1 MAEVHVRELR
11 GPEEM
16 EAVVELQREVWGR
29 AESDLVPRGLLIAV
43 QDEGG
48 LVAGAFWGGKMVG
61 FVFGFPTQDPTLQH
75 SHMLGVLEAYRG
87 TGAALLLKRFQRDW
101 CLARGIRK
109 VVWTFDPLRGVNANF
124 NLRKLGATA
133 RTYLPD
139 HYGPMTGINAGAPS
153 DRLLAEWELLSE
165 RVYTRIYYPPPE
177 PQAEGLPLANRVVE
191 ERPLEGF
198 LDLESPRLLF
208 QIPEDWG
215 RILREDPDLALAWR
229 EHSRLV
235 LGHYFARGY
244 QAVDFLRHP
253 NRYVLAKD

>member
-1 MAEVHVRELR
+1 MAEVHVRELK
-11 GPEEM
+11 GWEEM
-16 EAVVELQREVWGR
+16 EEVVALQREVWGR

-48 LVAGAFWGGKMVG
+48 LVAGAFAEGRMVG
-61 FVFGFPTQDPTLQH
+61 FVFGFPTKDPALHH

-101 CLARGIRK
+101 CLARGMRR
-109 VVWTFDPLRGVNANF
+109 VVWTFDPMRGVNANF

-133 RTYLPD
+133 KTYLPD
-139 HYGPMTGINAGAPS
+139 HYGPMSGINAGAPS
-153 DRLLAEWELLSE
+153 DRLLAEWDLLSE
-165 RVYTRIYYPPPE
+165 RVYARLYAPPPE
-177 PQAEGLPLANRVVE
+177 PEVAGLPQVNQVE
-191 ERPLEGF
+191 REVPLEAR
-198 LDLESPRLLF
+198 LDLEAERLLF

-215 RILREDPDLALAWR
+215 RILREDPALALKWR

-235 LGHYFARGY
+235 LPHYFARGY
-244 QAVDFLRHP
+244 RLVDFLRHP

>member
-1 MAEVHVRELR
+1 MAEVHVRELK

-48 LVAGAFWGGKMVG
+48 LVAGAFVEGRMVG

-87 TGAALLLKRFQRDW
+87 TGAALWLKRFQRDW
-101 CLARGIRK
+101 CLARGIKK

-133 RTYLPD
+133 KTYLPD

-165 RVYTRIYYPPPE
+165 RVYTRIYTPPPE
-177 PQAEGLPLANRVVE
+177 PLVEGLPQTNRVEAEKPVE
-191 ERPLEGF
+191 AF
-198 LDLESPRLLF
+198 LDLEGPRLLF

-215 RILREDPDLALAWR
+215 RILREDPALALAWR

-235 LGHYFARGY
+235 LGHYFAQGY
-244 QAVDFLRHP
+244 RAVDFARNP

>member
-1 MAEVHVRELR
+1 MAEVHVRELK

-16 EAVVELQREVWGR
+16 EGVVELQRQVWGR
-29 AESDLVPRGLLIAV
+29 EDRDLVPRGLLIAV

-48 LVAGAFWGGKMVG
+48 LVAGAFVEGGLVG
-61 FVFGFPTQDPTLQH
+61 FVFGFPTRDPSLQH
-75 SHMLGVLEAYRG
+75 SHMLGVLEPYRG

-109 VVWTFDPLRGVNANF
+109 VVWTFDPLRGANANF

-133 RTYLPD
+133 KTYLPD
-139 HYGPMTGINAGAPS
+139 HYGPMSGINAGAPS
-153 DRLLAEWELLSE
+153 DRLLAEWDLLSQ
-165 RVYTRIYYPPPE
+165 RVYTRIYAPPPE
-177 PQAEGLPLANRVVE
+177 PEATGLPLANRVEDEV
-191 ERPLEGF
+191 PLEAH
-198 LDLESPRLLF
+198 LDLEAPRLLF

-215 RILREDPDLALAWR
+215 RILREDPELALRWR

-244 QAVDFLRHP
+244 RAVDFARHP
-253 NRYVLAKD
+253 NRYVLAQD

>member
-1 MAEVHVRELR
+1 MCIRD
-11 GPEEM
+11 
-16 EAVVELQREVWGR
+16 
-29 AESDLVPRGLLIAV
+29 S
-43 QDEGG
+43 
-48 LVAGAFWGGKMVG
+48 
-61 FVFGFPTQDPTLQH
+61 TQDPTLQH

-87 TGAALLLKRFQRDW
+87 TEAALLLKRFQRDW

-133 RTYLPD
+133 KTYLPD

-165 RVYTRIYYPPPE
+165 RVYTRIYDPPPE
-177 PQAEGLPLANRVVE
+177 PQVDGLPQANRVEGDDPVE
-191 ERPLEGF
+191 ASLGLEA
-198 LDLESPRLLF
+198 PRLLF

-215 RILREDPDLALAWR
+215 RILRENPTLALRWR

-235 LGHYFARGY
+235 LGHYLSLIHISEPTRPY
-244 QAVDFLRHP
+244 
-253 NRYVLAKD
+253 

>member
-1 MAEVHVRELR
+1 MAEVHVRELK
-11 GPEEM
+11 GPGEM
-16 EAVVELQREVWGR
+16 EAVVGLQREVWGR
-29 AESDLVPRGLLIAV
+29 SESDLVPKGLLIAV

-48 LVAGAFWGGKMVG
+48 LVAGAFVEGRLVG
-61 FVFGFPTQDPTLQH
+61 FVFGFPTRDPTLQH

-101 CLARGIRK
+101 CLARGIRR

-139 HYGPMTGINAGAPS
+139 HYGPMSGINAGAPS
-153 DRLLAEWELLSE
+153 DRLLAEWELLAE
-165 RVYTRIYYPPPE
+165 RVYTRIYHPPPE

-198 LDLESPRLLF
+198 LDLEAPRLLF

-215 RILREDPDLALAWR
+215 RILKEDPALALTWR

-235 LGHYFARGY
+235 LGHYLAQGY
-244 QAVDFLRHP
+244 RAVDFLRQP